1 MEINLES
8 PYSRDWVK
16 GYLVTNSEPR
26 RTVILYNQSNQR
38 SSVSY
43 ARYLMSVHLKRYL
56 TRDEIVDHVNNNPM
70 DDCISNYQLLSSSE
84 NIKKGLKALNKS
96 QLFCDFICG
105 SCGAPF
111 SKVRKQTHLAKAG
124 KVKSTYCSKICA
136 GRHLKPSTL
145 VREYRS

>member
-1 MEINLES
+1 MKIDLEF
-8 PYSRDWVK
+8 PYNQDWIK

-56 TRDEIVDHVNNNPM
+56 TSAEVVDHVNNNPM
-70 DDCISNYQLLSSSE
+70 DDRISNYQLLSSSE

-105 SCGAPF
+105 SCGELF
-111 SKVRKQTHLAKAG
+111 TKVRKQTHLAKG
-124 KVKSTYCSKICA
+124 GRVKSTYCSKACA
-136 GRHLKPSTL
+136 GKHLKPSML
-145 VREYRS
+145 IQEYRS